1 MSNIRIHKFFP
12 VPVFEQKLENYK
24 ELNPQLENFIYDLKK
39 NDPEGQKRS
48 NAGGWHSP
56 FFNINESEPVKKLI
70 SSFTK
75 SLPEIM
81 TEHMGWRI
89 NKDKITILDMWS
101 VVNKKNTFN
110 VQHSHPNS
118 LLSAAYYVKAKKNS
132 GNIKFFDPKEM
143 KTMYHPPIQ
152 KFNEISAEII
162 KIEPEE
168 GKLLLFPSYLNHAVE
183 ENLSDEDRIVISF
196 NLVC

>member
-1 MSNIRIHKFFP
+1 
-12 VPVFEQKLENYK
+12 
-24 ELNPQLENFIYDLKK
+24 
-39 NDPEGQKRS
+39 
-48 NAGGWHSP
+48 
-56 FFNINESEPVKKLI
+56 
-70 SSFTK
+70 
-75 SLPEIM
+75 
-81 TEHMGWRI
+81 
-89 NKDKITILDMWS
+89 
-101 VVNKKNTFN
+101 
-110 VQHSHPNS
+110 
-118 LLSAAYYVKAKKNS
+118 
-132 GNIKFFDPKEM
+132 M